1 MSPRSP
7 TKTQEEEPPGAAPLT
22 CVRKTGEP
30 YTRHRE
36 VEAQIAEALKL
47 PISTWSAREWRLE
60 TLVHLIRLRG
70 RDNDQAVLGKL
81 TMAFLEKAKPVVD
94 RSSRGFGV
102 ADTEEIQIKVAEKL
116 GDLLMQAVP
125 TPTSEYL
132 EIDAVTV
139 IKQVT
144 YAVTGKS
151 RPKASAFS
159 TSDRDEDGNYTP
171 TVDRLASEGLDP
183 AAHLLEQEAAA
194 QGGVWR
200 YLDAITD
207 LRHREAFILMR
218 LYDWP
223 LKNGPPGAPTLCERY
238 GKSARQIRNWINN
251 AIEQMREAAH
261 GAES

>member
-1 MSPRSP
+1 MSPRPPSQS
-7 TKTQEEEPPGAAPLT
+7 QEEEPPGAAPLT
-22 CVRKTGEP
+22 CVSKTGEP

-36 VEAQIAEALKL
+36 VEAQIAEALNL
-47 PISTWSAREWRLE
+47 PISEWVAREWRLE

-70 RDNDQAVLGKL
+70 RDNDRTVLGKL
-81 TMAFLEKAKPVVD
+81 TLALLEKAKPAVD

-102 ADTEEIQIKVAEKL
+102 ADTEEIHIKVANKL

-125 TPTSEYL
+125 TRTSEYL
-132 EIDAVTV
+132 EIDALTV

-144 YAVTGKS
+144 YGVTGKA

-159 TSDRDEDGNYTP
+159 TADRDEDGNYTP
-171 TVDRLASEGLDP
+171 SVDRLASEDLDP

-207 LRHREAFILMR
+207 PRHREAFILMKLR
-218 LYDWP
+218 DWP
-223 LKNGPPGAPTLCERY
+223 LKDGPPGVPTLCDRY
-238 GKSARQIRNWINN
+238 DMGERQIRNWINK
-251 AIEQMREAAH
+251 AIEQMRAAAH